1 MILHIFWYLLTYKT
15 DYKGRIFGSPH
26 TLEIP
31 FVFDTSADMPLTGSR
46 PDKPEMTASL
56 LNAWAS
62 FAHHGNPNHAG
73 IPEWR
78 PYTVQNRETMILDAP
93 CRMENDPDGEE
104 LNAWEGL
111 EIVT

>member
-1 MILHIFWYLLTYKT
+1 MLLS
-15 DYKGRIFGSPH
+15 GN
-26 TLEIP
+26 
-31 FVFDTSADMPLTGSR
+31 R

-62 FAHHGNPNHAG
+62 FAHNGNPSHPG

-78 PYTVQNRETMILDAP
+78 PYTAQNRDTMILDVP
-93 CRMENDPDGEE
+93 CRMEPDPEGEE
-104 LNAWEGL
+104 IKAWEGL